1 MNKSIFNI
9 IFCLLAVNAH
19 AAILFQDDFQS
30 DTLDTAKWD
39 VTSYFSGYVTQGNG
53 NLTLNHPNAGGA
65 FITSK
70 VNLVSPYEISGSFLS
85 YPGYGINGI
94 HLRATGQ
101 YDQSHYN
108 DPYGIW
114 VGFYFGTNV
123 NIESAST
130 TTGWT
135 FLYDLPVSYD
145 VASRNYFSVIDYGD
159 SISVSLNGSLII
171 DKFAVDPNMGEGNK
185 IVLADSDNWGG
196 FPNSNVSS
204 SFGPIMVTS
213 VPEPTTLIPSA
224 MLVAAAIFA
233 RRRPR
238 SFNRN
243 A

>member
-1 MNKSIFNI
+1 MNKFIFNI

-39 VTSYFSGYVTQGNG
+39 VTSYLSGYVTQSNG

-70 VNLVSPYEISGSFLS
+70 VNLFSPYEISGSFLS

-123 NIESAST
+123 NIEYAST

-145 VASRNYFSVIDYGD
+145 VASRNYFSIIDYGD

-224 MLVAAAIFA
+224 ILVAAALFV

-238 SFNRN
+238 SLKRN